1 MPYNSQR
8 QYYPF
13 RKSPPIS
20 LASFREATAGDVGNI
35 AANGGLLASDST
47 PVLSGTGSTVSQ
59 QILWAASNVDQILVD
74 VSLGE
79 DFDGRD
85 DVLVDLLVASGGTTN
100 LASFTVA
107 TNWDGAAADVSD
119 AATDP
124 AASTTYH
131 WITATIAAADIPDT
145 AGTVTIALTPAA
157 HGTDTIALKAV
168 RLRYVPRLNAAA

>member
-13 RKSPPIS
+13 RKSPHIS
-20 LASFREATAGDVGNI
+20 LASFRAATTGDVGNI
-35 AANGGLLASDST
+35 VANGGLLASDTT
-47 PVLSGTGSTVSQ
+47 PALSGTAATASQ
-59 QILWAASNVDQILVD
+59 QVLWVASNVTQIVIDL
-74 VSLGE
+74 SLPE

-124 AASTTYH
+124 GASTTYH
-131 WITATIAAADIPDT
+131 WITATIAASDIPDS
-145 AGTVTIALTPAA
+145 AGTVSLALTPAA

-168 RLRYVPRLNAAA
+168 RLRYVPRLNAA